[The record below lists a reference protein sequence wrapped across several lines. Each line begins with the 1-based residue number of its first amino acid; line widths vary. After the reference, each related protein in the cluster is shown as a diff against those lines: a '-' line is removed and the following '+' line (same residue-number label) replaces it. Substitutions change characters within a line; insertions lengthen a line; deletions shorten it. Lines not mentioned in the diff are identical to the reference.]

1 MAEANK
7 VTEEIEKM
15 KLFDFKEEKKEESV
29 LFSSVE
35 DKCMLECLNSLD
47 DHETNVDKIA
57 KATLDLLLTS
67 SIKDAKQV
75 IKECQE
81 DEKTVSTE
89 AQIKKKLPKWQF
101 FFMMKS

>member
-1 MAEANK
+1 MAK
-7 VTEEIEKM
+7 IWSRICFCRM
-15 KLFDFKEEKKEESV
+15 
-29 LFSSVE
+29 E

-89 AQIKKKLPKWQF
+89 AQIKKKNCRNGSSFL
-101 FFMMKS
+101 

>member
-1 MAEANK
+1 M
-7 VTEEIEKM
+7 
-15 KLFDFKEEKKEESV
+15 LFLSA
-29 LFSSVE
+29 E

-57 KATLDLLLTS
+57 KVAHDFLLTS

-81 DEKTVSTE
+81 DGKTVFTE
-89 AQIKKKLPKWQF
+89 AQIKKKMPKWQF